1 MMHETDLRPY
11 QHLII
16 DHIIETP
23 KCGVWSFMGS
33 GKSIATLT
41 AIDRLKLAGD
51 TKPVLVVA
59 PLRVA
64 RDVWPD
70 EIHKWEHVRHLRV
83 SPILGTKVER
93 IAAMQTPAD
102 VYTINFEN
110 LEWLIGLLWDRWPFG
125 MIVIDECFLPGTP
138 VDTPTGAK
146 AIETIRPGDKIL
158 NAYGVDTV
166 VGTHTVE
173 AHEIVCVTVNGHSL
187 YCSLRHL
194 FFTER
199 GWVAAHNLVEGDE
212 IYARDECVRMVQ
224 SNTSMDA
231 PSAEVLR
238 EILLSEMAHAAAG
251 SQREGAQPVGMG
263 KNIFRT
269 DSIFKQRYSV
279 CEGLSYQNRFIES
292 RKGVIRG
299 DTSTSVI
306 QSKEN
311 ELEAHGAWW
320 EWQGSDASGIVTEEQ
335 TRIRM
340 DQRARGSF
348 EASWIFS
355 RRRVPELLQNRR
367 WQSAEDD
374 QRRGR
379 RTFSSSDT
387 SQKSRCKKGT
397 RPCKY
402 RVDGIAIYQSGSRE
416 FNRFS
421 GGKNTIT
428 LYDLEI
434 NIHPSYSVCNLLVH
448 NCTKLKS
455 LRASVKKHPKTGT
468 EFVSGKG
475 ASRAKAFLKVLYQ
488 HKPERVVELTGT
500 PAAKGLKD
508 LWGQIYF
515 LDYGARLGNTY
526 DAFINRWFQRDFDG
540 FSVEPQPHAS
550 KEIHEKLR
558 DICLAL
564 KSEDWFDLE
573 KPILRDIFVDLPPT
587 ARKQYRDMEKTLLA
601 DIEGHKIEAFN
612 AGARTMKCRQMA
624 AGACYLGD
632 PNLPGERKWVES
644 HTAKLDALEEI
655 VEEWSGAPI
664 LVAYNFKSDLARLL
678 KRFPKG
684 RVLDQ
689 KSSTIKEWNEGK
701 IPLLFT
707 HPESAGHGLNL
718 QYGGNILVY
727 FSFDWKVEPYS
738 QVAERIGPVRQAQAG
753 FKRNVYI
760 YRIVARNTVD
770 EDVISVIENNLEIQ
784 DVLMNSLKRRAAS

>member
-1 MMHETDLRPY
+1 MLQETDLRPY

-16 DHIIETP
+16 DHMIATP

-41 AIDRLKLAGD
+41 AIDRLKLAGE

-64 RDVWPD
+64 RDVWPE
-70 EIHKWEHVRHLRV
+70 EIHKWAHVQHLKVR
-83 SPILGTKVER
+83 PILGSKVER
-93 IAAMQTPAD
+93 IAALQTPAD

-125 MIVIDECFLPGTP
+125 MIVIDE
-138 VDTPTGAK
+138 
-146 AIETIRPGDKIL
+146 
-158 NAYGVDTV
+158 
-166 VGTHTVE
+166 
-173 AHEIVCVTVNGHSL
+173 
-187 YCSLRHL
+187 
-194 FFTER
+194 
-199 GWVAAHNLVEGDE
+199 
-212 IYARDECVRMVQ
+212 
-224 SNTSMDA
+224 
-231 PSAEVLR
+231 
-238 EILLSEMAHAAAG
+238 
-251 SQREGAQPVGMG
+251 
-263 KNIFRT
+263 
-269 DSIFKQRYSV
+269 
-279 CEGLSYQNRFIES
+279 
-292 RKGVIRG
+292 
-299 DTSTSVI
+299 ST
-306 QSKEN
+306 
-311 ELEAHGAWW
+311 
-320 EWQGSDASGIVTEEQ
+320 
-335 TRIRM
+335 R
-340 DQRARGSF
+340 
-348 EASWIFS
+348 
-355 RRRVPELLQNRR
+355 
-367 WQSAEDD
+367 
-374 QRRGR
+374 
-379 RTFSSSDT
+379 
-387 SQKSRCKKGT
+387 
-397 RPCKY
+397 
-402 RVDGIAIYQSGSRE
+402 
-416 FNRFS
+416 
-421 GGKNTIT
+421 
-428 LYDLEI
+428 
-434 NIHPSYSVCNLLVH
+434 
-448 NCTKLKS
+448 LKS

-488 HKPERVVELTGT
+488 HKPERLVELTGT

-515 LDYGARLGNTY
+515 LDYGKRLGNTY
-526 DAFINRWFQRDFDG
+526 DAFINRWFQRDFNG
-540 FSVEPQPHAS
+540 FDVKPQPHAS

-558 DICLAL
+558 DICIAL

-573 KPILRDIFVDLPPT
+573 KPIQRDIFVDLPPA
-587 ARKQYRDMEKTLLA
+587 ARKQYREMEKTLLT
-601 DIEGHKIEAFN
+601 DIEGHRIEAFN

-655 VEEWSGAPI
+655 VEEWGGAPI

-678 KRFPKG
+678 KRFKQG
-684 RVLDQ
+684 RLLDQ
-689 KSSTIKEWNEGK
+689 KSSTIKDWNEGK

-770 EDVISVIENNLEIQ
+770 EDVIQVIENNLEIQ
-784 DVLMNSLKRRAAS
+784 DVLMNSLKRRAQS